1 MAKTISELEQERA
14 KLLEAIE
21 AQANQL
27 SKQRGTSKNEARPHT
42 LNDWLNAAEQ
52 VVPPKKEPSINYDDD
67 YSSLVKPRMS
77 KSIMDEPFSN
87 QDFSEPRV
95 NLSQHTSPPPQV
107 TTPPSAVTNGQA
119 RATHAKKASIFG
131 VVIMLSLLLTVLG
144 LIYVAYSAVQRDMQQ
159 LAAIHYE
166 TIETMSSLEQQLFEL
181 REQVEK
187 GGAPELFDQFI
198 DRIESLQQQ
207 LNGLAQMQQ
216 TQSQTVENLTSQ
228 NIDSLAMDLEN
239 QIEARLQGLLNQLA
253 ITPPESI
260 RPTRPATEAIIEMD
274 IEPTIVEPT
283 PPVQPRVE
291 QRVVRLVEPRKPQ
304 DADVNWLLQQ
314 PAEAF
319 VLQLASM
326 PDRSGIEKVIRDKR
340 VQGGRI
346 VPQLRDGRQSYI
358 LVVGAYQ
365 GRAEANQKA
374 IELKDSTGI
383 SPWIRRIRDLSS
395 RVE

>member
-1 MAKTISELEQERA
+1 
-14 KLLEAIE
+14 
-21 AQANQL
+21 
-27 SKQRGTSKNEARPHT
+27 
-42 LNDWLNAAEQ
+42 
-52 VVPPKKEPSINYDDD
+52 
-67 YSSLVKPRMS
+67 
-77 KSIMDEPFSN
+77 
-87 QDFSEPRV
+87 
-95 NLSQHTSPPPQV
+95 
-107 TTPPSAVTNGQA
+107 
-119 RATHAKKASIFG
+119 
-131 VVIMLSLLLTVLG
+131 MLSLLLTVLG

-159 LAAIHYE
+159 LAAIHFE
-166 TIETMSSLEQQLFEL
+166 TIETMTALEQQLFEL

-187 GGAPELFDQFI
+187 GGEPELFDQFI

-228 NIDSLAMDLEN
+228 NIDSLAMNLEK
-239 QIEARLQGLLNQLA
+239 QIEARLQGLLTQLA
-253 ITPPESI
+253 TTPQESI
-260 RPTRPATEAIIEMD
+260 TPTRPATGAIIEMD
-274 IEPTIVEPT
+274 LEPTIVEPT

-346 VPQLRDGRQSYI
+346 IPQLRDGRQSYI